1 MTIQT
6 RTIHAALAETPD
18 IEALAARAVAL
29 GRELAAAA
37 HACYAGGGSTD
48 AGFVER
54 CLRRLGERVAF
65 DGRDFAGIA
74 EARALIAKDLEGEVV
89 GTERRVVG
97 HDYDLD
103 GDRHDVLAEVPCHT
117 ERGERLREVLA
128 LMDEFVRT
136 RDAVL
141 DRAAAHRALFRLMSG

>member
-37 HACYAGGGSTD
+37 HACYAGGGSID
-48 AGFVER
+48 AGLVER
-54 CLRRLGERVAF
+54 CLQRLGERVAF

-74 EARALIAKDLEGEVV
+74 EARALIARDLEGEVAAPSAASW
-89 GTERRVVG
+89 GTTTTSTGTVTTSSPRCP
-97 HDYDLD
+97 
-103 GDRHDVLAEVPCHT
+103 ATP
-117 ERGERLREVLA
+117 
-128 LMDEFVRT
+128 
-136 RDAVL
+136 
-141 DRAAAHRALFRLMSG
+141 SGASGCARCSP